1 MIGARDFQKALLVAL
16 LEPPAA
22 REAEACWDF
31 TARLAAQEEARSL
44 PWGAVWEYFCLTN
57 DVPAGL
63 GFLDEIRIYEKQVLE
78 VRK

>member
-1 MIGARDFQKALLVAL
+1 
-16 LEPPAA
+16 
-22 REAEACWDF
+22 
-31 TARLAAQEEARSL
+31 AQEEARSL